1 MRTHTCG
8 ELNEKLIGKEVTLCG
23 WVHTKRVHGGVIFI
37 DLRDR
42 YGITQLVFNSKESV
56 QAYNQ
61 AQLVEKEYVVKAKGV
76 VKKRLQPNPKLKTG
90 AIEVNCNAIE
100 VLSEAKQP
108 LPIEISS
115 ELLASEDTRL
125 KYRYLDLRR
134 PEMQENIIL
143 RHKLV
148 KAIRD
153 YLDSQG
159 FIEIETPILAKS
171 TPEGARDYLVPSR
184 IHKGKFFALPQSPQ
198 IFKQLLMV
206 AGFDKYFQIAR
217 CFRDEDLRADRQP
230 EFTQLDLE
238 ISFADEEK
246 VFEVVEGCIAYVMKV
261 VKDVDVKRPFPR
273 ILYEDAMNR
282 FGSDKPDIRFG
293 FELIDVTQCF
303 ERTKFEVFK
312 EVIRKG
318 GCIKAIAV
326 EDKGKLSKEHIDEL
340 TETAKAYGSKGLVA
354 ARLKGKSI
362 ESSIAKHLS
371 SEEIVSVIGK
381 TKAKDGM
388 LLLMVASD
396 WNTACISLGQVRL
409 KVAELL
415 SMVDK
420 NSYCFL
426 WVTDFPLFEYSTEE
440 KKINSVHHPF
450 TSPKEED
457 IANMEKEP
465 LKVRS
470 RAYDIVLNG
479 VELGGGSIRIHRKD
493 LQKKVFKILGL
504 SEEKAK
510 EKFGFLLEAFEYG
523 APPHGGIAI
532 GIDRFAMLLA
542 GEDSIRQVIAF
553 PKNKACQSLMDG
565 APSEVSQEQLNEL
578 GLKIEK
584 NG

>member
-8 ELNEKLIGKEVTLCG
+8 ELNEKFAGKEVVLCG
-23 WVHTKRVHGGVIFI
+23 WVHTKRSHGGLIFI

-42 YGITQLVFNSKESV
+42 YGITQLIVNSKDSPSAYD
-56 QAYNQ
+56 QAHR
-61 AQLVEKEYVVKAKGV
+61 VEKEFVIRVKGI
-76 VKKRLQPNPKLKTG
+76 VKKRMQPNPKLKTG
-90 AIEVNCNAIE
+90 NIEINCNEIE
-100 VLSEAKQP
+100 ILSEAKQP
-108 LPIEISS
+108 LPIEIAS

-134 PEMQENIIL
+134 PEMQQNIIL

-153 YLDSQG
+153 YLDSDG

-184 IHKGKFFALPQSPQ
+184 VHKGKFFALPQSPQ

-206 AGFDKYFQIAR
+206 SGFDKYFQIAR

-246 VFEVVEGCIAYVMKV
+246 VFEVIEGCIAHVMRE
-261 VKDVDVKRPFPR
+261 VKKIDIKRPFPR
-273 ILYEDAMNR
+273 ISYEDAMNR
-282 FGSDKPDIRFG
+282 FGSDKPDVRFDM
-293 FELIDVTQCF
+293 ELIDVTKCF
-303 ERTKFEVFK
+303 EKTGFEIFK
-312 EVIRKG
+312 EIIRKG
-318 GCIKAIAV
+318 GCIKALVVDDKYKITKDQLKEITEIA
-326 EDKGKLSKEHIDEL
+326 KTFG
-340 TETAKAYGSKGLVA
+340 AKGLII
-354 ARLKGKSI
+354 ARVEGKEI
-362 ESSIAKHLS
+362 DSSIAKHLS
-371 SEEIVSVIGK
+371 ASESSKLLKE
-381 TKAKDGM
+381 TKAKEGM
-388 LLLMVASD
+388 LLLIVAAD
-396 WNTACISLGQVRL
+396 WRTACISLGEIRL
-409 KVAELL
+409 KIAELL
-415 SMVDK
+415 SLVK
-420 NSYCFL
+420 KESYCFL
-426 WVTDFPLFEYSTEE
+426 WVTDFPLFEYNIEE

-450 TSPKEED
+450 TAPKDED
-457 IANMEKEP
+457 IAKMDKEP

-479 VELGGGSIRIHRKD
+479 IELGGGSIRIHNKE

-504 SEEKAK
+504 SEEQAK

-542 GEDSIRQVIAF
+542 DQKSIRQVIAF
-553 PKNKACQSLMDG
+553 PKNKACQSLMDD
-565 APSEVSQEQLNEL
+565 APSDVSEEQLKEL

-584 NG
+584 S